1 MSKNFFK
8 KEEFIKFLPKNGVN
22 SIDSYTNYVENADK
36 YFRNRLFEIVENIF
50 NAKSLDALDEL
61 REIGDE
67 LFEIIESASK
77 THYRSGFMKYLDFI
91 EKEIALSEKITHTS
105 VPLEVIE
112 EISPKAEVDNTNG
125 SIHYDYRK
133 VRNTLYNRLTT
144 QTRYNNNGKI
154 IFPIRFIRLFFDAK
168 GKDEIFRNIIKNQ
181 RDNIIYFVGN
191 TPKKA
196 KDIKELKILKDGTVF
211 INQEKV
217 NTKTDLGELV
227 ELKVNK
233 KDNLKEIVIDHVQPI
248 SSILENLNKEEYPQF
263 TLITDEFRRRAK
275 GNLSDDQISLLS
287 PLIASDDSFIN
298 KIDFEKF
305 KEEFEKI
312 NAKVELQL
320 MHSTYNS
327 KKGAK

>member
-61 REIGDE
+61 REIGEE
-67 LFEIIESASK
+67 LFEIIESVSK
-77 THYRSGFMKYLDFI
+77 THYRAGFMKYLDFI
-91 EKEIALSEKITHTS
+91 EKEIAFSRKITHTS

-112 EISPKAEVDNTNG
+112 EINPKAEVDNIG
-125 SIHYDYRK
+125 SIHYNCGK

-144 QTRYNNNGKI
+144 QSRYNNNDKI
-154 IFPIRFIRLFFDAK
+154 IFPIRFIRLVFSRK
-168 GKDEIFRNIIKNQ
+168 GKEESFRNIIKKQ
-181 RDNIIYFVGN
+181 IDDIIYFVGN
-191 TPKKA
+191 SPKKI

-233 KDNLKEIVIDHVQPI
+233 KDNLREIVIDHVQSI
-248 SSILENLNKEEYPQF
+248 SSILESLDKEEYPQF
-263 TLITDEFRRRAK
+263 TLITNEFRKHAN
-275 GNLSDDQISLLS
+275 GNLSDDQINLLS
-287 PLIASDDSFIN
+287 SLIANDDSFIN
-298 KIDFEKF
+298 KIDFEEF
-305 KEEFEKI
+305 KKEFEKI

-327 KKGAK
+327 RKGAK

>member
-61 REIGDE
+61 REIGEE
-67 LFEIIESASK
+67 LFEIIESVSK
-77 THYRSGFMKYLDFI
+77 THYRAGFMKYLDFI
-91 EKEIALSEKITHTS
+91 EKEIALSRKIIHIS

-112 EISPKAEVDNTNG
+112 EINPKAEVDNIG
-125 SIHYDYRK
+125 SIHYNCGK

-144 QTRYNNNGKI
+144 QSRYNNNDKI
-154 IFPIRFIRLFFDAK
+154 IFPIRFIRLVFSRK
-168 GKDEIFRNIIKNQ
+168 GKEESFRNIIKKQ
-181 RDNIIYFVGN
+181 IDDIIYFVGN
-191 TPKKA
+191 SPKKI

-233 KDNLKEIVIDHVQPI
+233 KDNLREIVIDHVQSI
-248 SSILENLNKEEYPQF
+248 SSILESLDKEEYPQF
-263 TLITDEFRRRAK
+263 TLITNEFRKHAN

-287 PLIASDDSFIN
+287 SLIANDDSFIN
-298 KIDFEKF
+298 KIDFEEF
-305 KEEFEKI
+305 KKEFEKI
-312 NAKVELQL
+312 NAKIELQL

-327 KKGAK
+327 RKGAK

>member
-61 REIGDE
+61 REIGEE
-67 LFEIIESASK
+67 LFEIIESVSK
-77 THYRSGFMKYLDFI
+77 THYRAGFMKYLDFI
-91 EKEIALSEKITHTS
+91 EKEIALSRKITHIS

-112 EISPKAEVDNTNG
+112 EINPKAEVDNIG
-125 SIHYDYRK
+125 SIHYNCGK

-144 QTRYNNNGKI
+144 QSRYNNNDKI
-154 IFPIRFIRLFFDAK
+154 IFPIRFIRLVFSRK
-168 GKDEIFRNIIKNQ
+168 GKEESFRNIIKKQ
-181 RDNIIYFVGN
+181 IDDIIYFVGN
-191 TPKKA
+191 SPKKI

-233 KDNLKEIVIDHVQPI
+233 KDNLREIVIDHVQSI
-248 SSILENLNKEEYPQF
+248 SSILESLDKEEYPQF
-263 TLITDEFRRRAK
+263 TLITNEFRKHAN

-287 PLIASDDSFIN
+287 SLIANDDSFIN
-298 KIDFEKF
+298 KIDFEEF
-305 KEEFEKI
+305 KKEFEKI

-327 KKGAK
+327 RKGAK